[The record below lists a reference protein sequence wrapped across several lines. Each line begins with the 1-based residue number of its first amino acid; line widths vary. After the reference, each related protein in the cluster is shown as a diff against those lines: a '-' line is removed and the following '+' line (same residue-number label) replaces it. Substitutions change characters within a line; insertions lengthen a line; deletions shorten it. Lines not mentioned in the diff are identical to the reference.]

1 MADTSEIR
9 VNTEL
14 TPDELHALDLTEEL
28 ANVLNRVV
36 GWSPS
41 RHARKDL
48 ARYIEFRYNSKRL
61 HSALGYRTPQEARNE
76 YLNRQLAA

>member
-41 RHARKDL
+41 R
-48 ARYIEFRYNSKRL
+48 ESK
-61 HSALGYRTPQEARNE
+61 T
-76 YLNRQLAA
+76 